1 MKNAAD
7 IASITKAQ
15 IRMIKS
21 LQRNNLDD
29 LEYRE
34 ILEKHFRVGSC
45 TQLSQRQAG
54 VLIDLFA
61 KWGFFVQAPRRR
73 DERVKRVEKVERVEN
88 VGAGPRACPQKKAET
103 PRRPGKTPKNVVRLA
118 SQAQREKIA
127 ALASLITWRVED
139 GLSLWMQKRMKV
151 ERVRTAQEAFLVI
164 EGLKKMFENQMK
176 AQYGKNWWARA
187 YDDVGIRRY
196 IAEHKM

>member
-1 MKNAAD
+1 MKSWAERAP
-7 IASITKAQ
+7 ITKAQ

-29 LEYRE
+29 VEYRE
-34 ILEKHFRVGSC
+34 ILEKHFRVTSC

-61 KWGFFVQAPRRR
+61 KWGFFVQTPRR
-73 DERVKRVEKVERVEN
+73 RVKRVERVKTVEN
-88 VGAGPRACPQKKAET
+88 VGVPPRRDACPQKKAGA

-118 SQAQREKIA
+118 SREQHEKIA
-127 ALASLITWRVED
+127 ALAGLITWRVED

-151 ERVRTAQEAFLVI
+151 ERVRTAREAFLVI
-164 EGLKKMFENQMK
+164 EGLKKMFENEMK
-176 AQYGKNWWARA
+176 AQYGQNWWARA
-187 YDDVGIRRY
+187 YEDEGVMRY
-196 IAEHKM
+196 IEEHR